1 MDIKFN
7 NLRIVTVAKVGS
19 TDFTLSCKNKY
30 KTTHR
35 HSLLYLREI
44 LEKEKDT
51 LIIVG
56 IRNPIDRNLS
66 AFFQHFRD
74 RRNNDLQTKKNNY
87 KGEYGF
93 TPISLKTDTK
103 TIIEWYFKKDIHN
116 TFNDWFEEFFEIT
129 NIYDKGFNKDKGLD
143 FYEQP
148 NNNTIMIYTIEKLD
162 SNNAEICKILDI
174 PKLGYT
180 NKGELRDY
188 KDIYINVK
196 KEITYKKEYLDKLLD
211 TNIMKF
217 FYNQSDI
224 DEMYSKYKI
233 QE

>member
-1 MDIKFN
+1 MDIKFK

-19 TDFTLSCKNKY
+19 TDFTLSCKDKY
-30 KTTHR
+30 QTSHR

-56 IRNPIDRNLS
+56 IRNPVDRNLS
-66 AFFQHFRD
+66 SFFQHFRD
-74 RRNNDLQTKKNNY
+74 HGNNDIKTKKNNY
-87 KGEYGF
+87 KGENGF
-93 TPISLKTDTK
+93 TPISLETDSK
-103 TIIEWYFKKDIHN
+103 TIIDWYFKKDIHN
-116 TFNDWFEEFFEIT
+116 TFNDWFEELFEIT

-188 KDIYINVK
+188 KDIYIKVK
-196 KEITYKKEYLDKLLD
+196 KEITYKKEYLDKQLN

-233 QE
+233 